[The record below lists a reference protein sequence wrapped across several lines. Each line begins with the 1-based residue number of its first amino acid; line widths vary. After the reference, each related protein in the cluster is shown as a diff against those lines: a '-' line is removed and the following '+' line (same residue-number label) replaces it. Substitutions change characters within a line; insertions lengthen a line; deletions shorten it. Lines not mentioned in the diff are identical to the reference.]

1 MSLERAVEII
11 EKLVDGIHPLTGE
24 ILLESNICEETGI
37 VDALN
42 CAIQVLNERIVAER
56 AIEEYRKQQIKESLE
71 KADKAKRKLPDNAG
85 KPWLPEDDAALLK
98 LYKAGVSV
106 TEIAKQYKRTK
117 GAIRA
122 RLVRLGMADHR
133 FHVLDVYEGI
143 DPIDNDDL
151 RYRLLHG
158 ETIPE
163 LAQRYGRT
171 EKAIRARLFYMG
183 FGGKG
188 PVFIQ
193 RTDGMDCLETNE
205 REIVKQIP
213 L

>member
-1 MSLERAVEII
+1 MNAMQAQEI
-11 EKLVDGIHPLTGE
+11 LQLLLNGIDPVTGE
-24 ILLESNICEETGI
+24 IFPDDHVCNKPDVIRAFHHA
-37 VDALN
+37 VAALGKE
-42 CAIQVLNERIVAER
+42 CIQD
-56 AIEEYRKQQIKESLE
+56 QQNDKEKS
-71 KADKAKRKLPDNAG
+71 DKTRNPSTENAG
-85 KPWLPEDDAALLK
+85 KPWLPEDDAELLK
-98 LYKAGVSV
+98 LYKAGTSV

-122 RLVRLGMADHR
+122 RLVRLGIAENR
-133 FHVLDVYEGI
+133 SEVLDVYEGI

-183 FGGKG
+183 FGGDG
-188 PVFIQ
+188 PGVMPYRKKDDDQ
-193 RTDGMDCLETNE
+193 
-205 REIVKQIP
+205 
-213 L
+213 

>member
-1 MSLERAVEII
+1 MMSPERAVEII
-11 EKLVDGIHPLTGE
+11 ENLVDGIHPLTGE
-24 ILLESNICEETGI
+24 ILPESNICEETGI

-42 CAIQVLNERIVAER
+42 CAIRVLNERIVAER
-56 AIEEYRKQQIKESLE
+56 AIEEYRRQQAKDDLEKES
-71 KADKAKRKLPDNAG
+71 KAKRKLPENAG
-85 KPWLPEDDAALLK
+85 KPWLPEDDTKLLK
-98 LYKAGVSV
+98 LYKAGISV
-106 TEIAKQYKRTK
+106 KEIAKRYKRTK

-122 RLVRLGMADHR
+122 RLVRLGIAEHR
-133 FHVLDVYEGI
+133 SDILDVYEGI

-183 FGGKG
+183 FGGQG
-188 PVFIQ
+188 P
-193 RTDGMDCLETNE
+193 TL
-205 REIVKQIP
+205 VKRGDNKN
-213 L
+213 

>member
-1 MSLERAVEII
+1 MSPERAVEII
-11 EKLVDGIHPLTGE
+11 ENPVDGIHPLTGE
-24 ILLESNICEETGI
+24 ILPESNICEETGI

-56 AIEEYRKQQIKESLE
+56 EIEESHRQQIKESLE
-71 KADKAKRKLPDNAG
+71 KEDKAKRKLPENAG
-85 KPWLPEDDAALLK
+85 KPWLPEDDVELLK

-106 TEIAKQYKRTK
+106 TDIAKQYKRTK
-117 GAIRA
+117 GAIRS
-122 RLVRLGMADHR
+122 RLVELGIADHR

-143 DPIDNDDL
+143 DPIDKDDL
-151 RYRLLHG
+151 RYRLLHR

-183 FGGKG
+183 FGGDG

-193 RTDGMDCLETNE
+193 RTNEMDRLETNE
-205 REIVKQIP
+205 REI
-213 L
+213 

>member
-1 MSLERAVEII
+1 MMSPERAVEII
-11 EKLVDGIHPLTGE
+11 ENLVDGIHPLTGE
-24 ILLESNICEETGI
+24 ILPEDNICEETGI

-42 CAIQVLNERIVAER
+42 CAIRVLNERIVANR
-56 AIEEYRKQQIKESLE
+56 AIEEYRRQQIREAMEKEN
-71 KADKAKRKLPDNAG
+71 KAKRKQPENAG
-85 KPWLPEDDAALLK
+85 KPWPQGDDAELLK

-106 TEIAKQYKRTK
+106 KEIAKQYKRTI
-117 GAIRA
+117 GAIRS
-122 RLVRLGMADHR
+122 RLVELGMADHR

-151 RYRLLHG
+151 RHKFLYG

-183 FGGKG
+183 FGGDG
-188 PVFIQ
+188 PEVMPYRKKDDDQ
-193 RTDGMDCLETNE
+193 
-205 REIVKQIP
+205 
-213 L
+213 

>member
-1 MSLERAVEII
+1 MSPERAVEII
-11 EKLVDGIHPLTGE
+11 ENLVDGIHPLTGE
-24 ILLESNICEETGI
+24 ILPESNICEETGI

-56 AIEEYRKQQIKESLE
+56 AIEEYRRQQAKDDLE
-71 KADKAKRKLPDNAG
+71 KENKTKRKLPENAG
-85 KPWLPEDDAALLK
+85 KPWSPEADAELLK
-98 LYKAGVSV
+98 LYKAGISV

-117 GAIRA
+117 GAIRS
-122 RLVRLGMADHR
+122 RLVELGMADHR

-183 FGGKG
+183 FGGDG
-188 PVFIQ
+188 PDVMPY
-193 RTDGMDCLETNE
+193 RNNDDY
-205 REIVKQIP
+205 
-213 L
+213 

>member
-1 MSLERAVEII
+1 MSPERAVEII
-11 EKLVDGIHPLTGE
+11 ENLVDGIHPLTGE
-24 ILLESNICEETGI
+24 ILPESNICEEPGI
-37 VDALN
+37 MDALN
-42 CAIQVLNERIVAER
+42 YAIQVLNERIVAER
-56 AIEEYRKQQIKESLE
+56 AIEQYRRQQVKDTSVKDDKIKRKQPE
-71 KADKAKRKLPDNAG
+71 NAG
-85 KPWLPEDDAALLK
+85 KPWLPEDDAELLK

-122 RLVRLGMADHR
+122 RLVRLGMAEHR
-133 FHVLDVYEGI
+133 TDILDVYEGI

-158 ETIPE
+158 ETISE

-183 FGGKG
+183 FGGDG
-188 PVFIQ
+188 PNV
-193 RTDGMDCLETNE
+193 L
-205 REIVKQIP
+205 P
-213 L
+213 

>member
-1 MSLERAVEII
+1 MMSPERAVEII
-11 EKLVDGIHPLTGE
+11 ENLVDGIHPLTGE
-24 ILLESNICEETGI
+24 ILPESNICEEPGI
-37 VDALN
+37 MDALN
-42 CAIQVLNERIVAER
+42 YAIQVLNERIVAER
-56 AIEEYRKQQIKESLE
+56 AIEQYRRQQVKDTSVKDDKTKRKQPE
-71 KADKAKRKLPDNAG
+71 NAG
-85 KPWLPEDDAALLK
+85 KPWLPEDDAELLK

-122 RLVRLGMADHR
+122 RLVRLGMAEHR
-133 FHVLDVYEGI
+133 SDILDVYEGI

-158 ETIPE
+158 ETISE

-183 FGGKG
+183 LGGAG
-188 PVFIQ
+188 PDIIPEWK
-193 RTDGMDCLETNE
+193 RETNTKSKKE
-205 REIVKQIP
+205 

>member
-1 MSLERAVEII
+1 MSPERAVEII
-11 EKLVDGIHPLTGE
+11 ENLVDGIHPLTGDVLPE
-24 ILLESNICEETGI
+24 CNICEETGI

-42 CAIQVLNERIVAER
+42 CAIRVLNERIVAER
-56 AIEEYRKQQIKESLE
+56 AIEEYHRQQIKESLE
-71 KADKAKRKLPDNAG
+71 KKDKAKRKLPENAG
-85 KPWLPEDDAALLK
+85 KPWLPEDDVELLK

-106 TEIAKQYKRTK
+106 TEIAKQYKRTR

-122 RLVRLGMADHR
+122 RLVRLGMAEHR
-133 FHVLDVYEGI
+133 SDILDVYEGI

-151 RYRLLHG
+151 RYWFLHG

-183 FGGKG
+183 FGGKAPG
-188 PVFIQ
+188 
-193 RTDGMDCLETNE
+193 L
-205 REIVKQIP
+205 
-213 L
+213 LS

>member
-1 MSLERAVEII
+1 MSPERAVEII
-11 EKLVDGIHPLTGE
+11 ENLVDGIHPLTGE
-24 ILLESNICEETGI
+24 ILPEDNICEEVGI

-56 AIEEYRKQQIKESLE
+56 AIEEYRRMQVKDASEKES
-71 KADKAKRKLPDNAG
+71 KSKQNLPENAG
-85 KPWLPEDDAALLK
+85 KPWFPKDDAELLK

-122 RLVRLGMADHR
+122 RLVRLGIAEHR
-133 FHVLDVYEGI
+133 SEVLDVYAGI
-143 DPIDNDDL
+143 DPIDNNDL

-183 FGGKG
+183 FGGEG
-188 PVFIQ
+188 PNVL
-193 RTDGMDCLETNE
+193 T
-205 REIVKQIP
+205 
-213 L
+213 

>member
-1 MSLERAVEII
+1 MSPERAVEII
-11 EKLVDGIHPLTGE
+11 ENLVDGIHPLTGE
-24 ILLESNICEETGI
+24 VLPESNICEETGI
-37 VDALN
+37 VEALN

-56 AIEEYRKQQIKESLE
+56 AIEEYRRQQIKDASE
-71 KADKAKRKLPDNAG
+71 KDDKTKRKQPENAR
-85 KPWLPEDDAALLK
+85 KPWLSEDDAKLLK
-98 LYKAGVSV
+98 LYKTGVSV

-122 RLVRLGMADHR
+122 RLVRLGMAEHR
-133 FHVLDVYEGI
+133 TDILDVYEGI

-183 FGGKG
+183 FGGDG
-188 PVFIQ
+188 PEVMPYRKKDDDQ
-193 RTDGMDCLETNE
+193 
-205 REIVKQIP
+205 
-213 L
+213 